1 MILKYEFDTTLI
13 LDAFHQFLTRETCI
27 GRHAD
32 TSTNLIDILHRL
44 RCITGTSI
52 SFSSIQQDLTIA
64 EDRAGMTIGGRAL
77 ERHIVDELLRIVT
90 CHGTTV
96 GIHIVVDTH
105 TLWVNIDRTVLTID
119 RVTPD
124 RTVVQDSLLQ
134 TWVTVL
140 IRLLIVIARIA
151 VVDGVPLTI
160 LHHLVGVHQI
170 LRWVSTAIGLVRTT
184 VATR

>member
-1 MILKYEFDTTLI
+1 MQSDPRTASSLAFEQLPATLVEVTVILKYEFDTTLI
-13 LDAFHQFLTRETCI
+13 LDTLHQFLTRETCI

-52 SFSSIQQDLTIA
+52 SFSSIQQNLTIT
-64 EDRAGMTIGGRAL
+64 EDWTSVTIRCRAL

-90 CHGTTV
+90 CYSTTV
-96 GIHIVVDTH
+96 RIHVVVNTH
-105 TLWVNIDRTVLTID
+105 TFWMNIDRTVLTID

-140 IRLLIVIARIA
+140 IRLLMPELLSSMVY
-151 VVDGVPLTI
+151 
-160 LHHLVGVHQI
+160 H
-170 LRWVSTAIGLVRTT
+170 
-184 VATR
+184 